1 MTQYIITDPVY
12 ILSDKVWRDIC
23 DQCSGLPDK
32 KYTKKFNSLTTKA
45 LNKLAGTRNAV
56 ACHTGFGDWD
66 NQIYGSNERAII
78 KRFFTADSG
87 MVCVVR
93 YTKKIEDALTM
104 NGNDKL
110 ISKGGIAV
118 IETVG
123 KVTIEM
129 DTSNEDWTVVYVD
142 DEYDCFGSHEIFEED
157 YEEEDDEDYEEEDE
171 DDDDEDEDEEEDD

>member
-1 MTQYIITDPVY
+1 MTEYIITDPVY
-12 ILSDKVWRDIC
+12 ILSDEVWRDIC

-32 KYTKKFNSLTTKA
+32 KYTEKFNSLTTKA

-66 NQIYGSNERAII
+66 NQMYGSDESAII
-78 KRFFTADSG
+78 ERFFTADSG

-93 YTKKIEDALTM
+93 YTKKIKDALTM

-129 DTSNEDWTVVYVD
+129 DTSNEEWTVVHID
-142 DEYDCFGSHEIFEED
+142 DEEDCFSSHEIFDED
-157 YEEEDDEDYEEEDE
+157 YEDDDEDYDDDE
-171 DDDDEDEDEEEDD
+171 DDYDEDDEDEDEGE